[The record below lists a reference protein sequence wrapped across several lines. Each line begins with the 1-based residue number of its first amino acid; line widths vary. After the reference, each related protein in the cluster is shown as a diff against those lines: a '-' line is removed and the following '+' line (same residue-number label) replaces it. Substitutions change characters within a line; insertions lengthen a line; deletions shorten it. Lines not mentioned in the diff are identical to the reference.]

1 MAGNAT
7 PGAFAL
13 DLPAPSPERQRQRER
28 AARAN
33 TRWAMVLLAPV
44 FLLLLL
50 IVFLPELWALAIS
63 FTNYRQGQPPRFVG
77 TANFEYFLSDPRF
90 WNAVWVNIK
99 FVVGAVTLQMA
110 IGLAVALFL
119 ASQAFRARHL
129 WIALVLAPMAVS
141 PSVSSVIWRYLL
153 DRNIGPINYV
163 IEQMGFARVDWLTGY
178 DIALFSVIMV
188 EVWLAIPQV
197 VLFLYP
203 ARITFPQEF
212 YDAAEVDGATSW
224 QKFRFITF
232 PLLLPAFFLAL
243 VFRLIITIRAFG
255 VVWLLTQGGPLRQ
268 TELLAIYMFKEGF
281 ENWRFGSAA
290 AIAWAML
297 LFTMLASSVLIHRMY
312 RNAFGTVEAR

>member
-1 MAGNAT
+1 MAEGAAAT
-7 PGAFAL
+7 AAL
-13 DLPAPSPERQRQRER
+13 AARPEPSAERLRQQRR
-28 AARAN
+28 AARR
-33 TRWAMVLLAPV
+33 TSRWAVILLVPV
-44 FLLLLL
+44 FALLLL
-50 IVFLPELWALAIS
+50 IVFLPELWALGIS
-63 FTNYRQGQPPRFVG
+63 FTNYRQGQAPRFIG

-90 WNAVWVNIK
+90 WNAVWVNLK
-99 FVVGAVTLQMA
+99 FVVGAVAAQMA

-119 ASQAFRARHL
+119 ASRAFRARYL

-153 DRNIGPINYV
+153 DLNIGPVNYAL
-163 IEQMGFARVDWLTGY
+163 EMLGFARVQWLTGFNV
-178 DIALFSVIMV
+178 ALFSVIMV

-203 ARITFPQEF
+203 ARITFPQEL
-212 YDAAEVDGATSW
+212 YDAAEVDGATAW
-224 QKFRFITF
+224 QKFRYVTF

-297 LFTMLASSVLIHRMY
+297 LFTLLFSSVLIHRMY
-312 RNAFGTVEAR
+312 RNAFAERGGH

>member
-1 MAGNAT
+1 MAVQGGTAG
-7 PGAFAL
+7 GAAGAARL
-13 DLPAPSPERQRQRER
+13 ARNR
-28 AARAN
+28 AAARRN
-33 TRWAMVLLAPV
+33 DWWSLLLVSPV

-50 IVFLPELWALAIS
+50 IVFLPELWALFIS
-63 FTNYRQGQPPRFVG
+63 FTNYRLGEPTRFIG
-77 TANFEYFLSDPRF
+77 LANFEYFLADPNF

-99 FVVGAVTLQMA
+99 FVVGAVTLQMVV
-110 IGLAVALFL
+110 GLGIALFL
-119 ASQAFRARHL
+119 ATQPFKARFL

-153 DRNIGPINYV
+153 DLNIGPINYV
-163 IEQMGFARVDWLTGY
+163 LESIGFERVHWLTG
-178 DIALFSVIMV
+178 IRVALLSVIMV
-188 EVWLAIPQV
+188 EVWLAIPHV

-203 ARITFPQEF
+203 ARITFPKEL
-212 YDAAEVDGATSW
+212 YDAAEMDGATRW
-224 QKFRFITF
+224 QQFRYVTF
-232 PLLLPAFFLAL
+232 PLLRPAFFLAL

-297 LFTMLASSVLIHRMY
+297 LITLLMSSYLIFVMY
-312 RNAFGTVEAR
+312 RNAFARTAAK